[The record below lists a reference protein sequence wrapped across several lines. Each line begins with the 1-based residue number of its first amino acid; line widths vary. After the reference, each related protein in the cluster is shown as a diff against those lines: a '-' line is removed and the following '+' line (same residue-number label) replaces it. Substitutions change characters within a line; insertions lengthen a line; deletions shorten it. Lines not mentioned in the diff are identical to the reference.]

1 MFESLIILEAFTGAI
16 SIKMKKSLA
25 LLIGILSTL
34 FTIGQ
39 NPFVDWYSESNTN
52 GIIIQNSYPKGGP
65 YPGVTKDH
73 FNHSY
78 LVFFSRI
85 VNEGNKYIELNL
97 QFEADSFP
105 IPNSPNTFVKLYLPS
120 ERMSLD
126 KRNLF
131 SYGIPELKSLDQPT
145 SIHQEIKP
153 KEDFLFY
160 VVALFYQTKK
170 EAIDEGRGGNRSE
183 LILKD
188 DKLYYNLIPQVN
200 FLECGTIKFNQ

>member
-1 MFESLIILEAFTGAI
+1 
-16 SIKMKKSLA
+16 
-25 LLIGILSTL
+25 
-34 FTIGQ
+34 
-39 NPFVDWYSESNTN
+39 
-52 GIIIQNSYPKGGP
+52 
-65 YPGVTKDH
+65 
-73 FNHSY
+73 
-78 LVFFSRI
+78 
-85 VNEGNKYIELNL
+85 
-97 QFEADSFP
+97 
-105 IPNSPNTFVKLYLPS
+105 
-120 ERMSLD
+120 MSLD